1 MKELKICYNEET
13 FIYHLPESI
22 KEMTDEQIIEAIK
35 YREDKIAQKSAPD
48 SFIQIMCGIDKAKI
62 KLFFPYLKFKIEE
75 YFQFL
80 LEDWNCDFTEQKFPK
95 INIEEIELHGYL
107 GNFGNTT
114 WEEFIWADQ
123 LFINKDYKRLI
134 ACLYRLKREK
144 YNGETDIR
152 IPFTNYGIAK
162 RFTIVNRLDD
172 ATITALAFQYRA
184 MRKASL
190 ETKYPQIFPEAV
202 KCESE
207 EPEPDAEPEPNNFSW
222 VKVHQNIL
230 GDNIQH
236 EKEYLQLNV
245 HTVLNRLNETI
256 IESRKKKTA

>member
-1 MKELKICYNEET
+1 MKELVIELSGQKHT
-13 FIYHLPESI
+13 YHLPTSI
-22 KEMTDEQIIEAIK
+22 REMTGEQIIEALK
-35 YREDKIAQKSAPD
+35 YRSDKIAGIGFSPYL
-48 SFIQIMCGIDKAKI
+48 STLCGIDPKIAK
-62 KLFFPYLKFKIEE
+62 KLPAYHKYTIEQCFE
-75 YFQFL
+75 YL
-80 LEDWNCDFTEQKFPK
+80 LEDWDADFTEQKFPK
-95 INIEEIELHGYL
+95 INIEENELHGYL

-134 ACLYRLKREK
+134 AVLYREKRKK
-144 YNGETDIR
+144 YDGETDTR

-162 RFTIVNRLDD
+162 RFTIVNKLDD

-184 MRKASL
+184 MRKDSL
-190 ETKYPQIFPEAV
+190 ETKYSQIFPEAV
-202 KCESE
+202 KYESE

-245 HTVLNRLNETI
+245 HTVLNRLNEAI
-256 IESRKKKTA
+256 IEQKNKKKTA